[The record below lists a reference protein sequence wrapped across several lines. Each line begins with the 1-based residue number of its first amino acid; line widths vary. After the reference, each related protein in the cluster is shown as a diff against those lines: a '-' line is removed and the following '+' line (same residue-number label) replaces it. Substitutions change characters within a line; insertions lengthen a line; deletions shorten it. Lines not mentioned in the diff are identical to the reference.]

1 MTRFYVGAEA
11 TTTPAENSCVK
22 YCQTLMVVGVAPHT
36 HRCFEMASEA
46 SPVIVL
52 LDASPPVMNGWD
64 AARHLNANTATKL
77 NPVITL
83 AEGTMMVDGI
93 IPMRKVTDAEVKEAT
108 AK

>member
-1 MTRFYVGAEA
+1 MTRFHVGTEA

-22 YCQTLMVVGVAPHT
+22 YWQTLMIVGVAPHT
-36 HRCFEMASEA
+36 HRGFEMPSEA

-52 LDASPPVMNGWD
+52 LDTSPPVMNGWD

-83 AEGTMMVDGI
+83 AEGTMMVGRDMVLG
-93 IPMRKVTDAEVKEAT
+93 TC
-108 AK
+108 

>member
-1 MTRFYVGAEA
+1 MTRFHVGTEA
-11 TTTPAENSCVK
+11 TTTPAENSCVE

-52 LDASPPVMNGWD
+52 LDTNPPVMIGWD
-64 AARHLNANTATKL
+64 ARHLNANTATKS

-83 AEGTMMVDGI
+83 AEGTMMVGRD
-93 IPMRKVTDAEVKEAT
+93 KVLGTR
-108 AK
+108 